1 MKKRADR
8 ISVWLR
14 NAGDREGVIG
24 VGKLV
29 KNRLDLGPS
38 KIYFQAH
45 DQQTNGLEK
54 GKKKSSSTF
63 SPQKFF
69 I

>member
-1 MKKRADR
+1 M
-8 ISVWLR
+8 R
-14 NAGDREGVIG
+14 NAADREGVIS

-29 KNRLDLGPS
+29 KNRLDLGS
-38 KIYFQAH
+38 NKIYFQAH
-45 DQQTNGLEK
+45 DQQTNGFEK